1 MPKCRFGKYHE
12 LRPVKGTGDHP
23 IEISGQPTL
32 RTPIVLLALLNL
44 AILGARLW
52 PWQNVMNLPGN
63 GSTAFDPAVSLAAYA
78 GLGLWIGSVRT
89 SASRKALF
97 SAGMMGVVAGAVLM
111 GLVLIASRQA
121 AEDTA
126 APDKLQIGLAVCATL
141 ILGAA
146 GWRTAKAGNTMGF
159 SVVCTIWATM
169 VSCLMAVTVIL
180 AQVYFRSAPAESAD
194 PWKQYQGLAI
204 GTPAMQDL
212 VYSLN
217 AVSGFLLLG
226 PIVGCIAG
234 TIFASFGNPKQA

>member
-1 MPKCRFGKYHE
+1 ME
-12 LRPVKGTGDHP
+12 T
-23 IEISGQPTL
+23 SGPATL
-32 RTPIVLLALLNL
+32 RTPIVLLALVNL

-63 GSTAFDPAVSLAAYA
+63 GTTGLDPAVSLAAYA
-78 GLGLWIGSVRT
+78 GLGLWIGNMRT
-89 SASRKALF
+89 AASKKALF
-97 SAGMMGVVAGAVLM
+97 SAGMMGILAGAFLV
-111 GLVLIASRQA
+111 GLVMMASRQS
-121 AEDTA
+121 AEETA
-126 APDKLQIGLAVCATL
+126 APDKVQIGLAVGAAL

-212 VYSLN
+212 VHSLD
-217 AVSGFLLLG
+217 AVTGFLLLG
-226 PIVGCIAG
+226 PMVGCIAG
-234 TIFASFGNPKQA
+234 TIFASFGNPKKA

>member
-1 MPKCRFGKYHE
+1 ME
-12 LRPVKGTGDHP
+12 T
-23 IEISGQPTL
+23 SGQATL
-32 RTPIVLLALLNL
+32 RTPIVLLALVNL

-63 GSTAFDPAVSLAAYA
+63 GTSGLDPAVSLAAYA
-78 GLGLWIGSVRT
+78 GLGLWIGNMRT
-89 SASRKALF
+89 AASKKALF
-97 SAGMMGVVAGAVLM
+97 SAGMMGILAGAFLV
-111 GLVLIASRQA
+111 GLVMMASRQS
-121 AEDTA
+121 AEETA
-126 APDKLQIGLAVCATL
+126 APDKVQIGLAVGAAL

-212 VYSLN
+212 VHSLD
-217 AVSGFLLLG
+217 AVTGFLLLG
-226 PIVGCIAG
+226 PMVGCIAG
-234 TIFASFGNPKQA
+234 TIFASFGNPKKA

>member
-1 MPKCRFGKYHE
+1 ME
-12 LRPVKGTGDHP
+12 T
-23 IEISGQPTL
+23 SSQPTL
-32 RTPIVLLALLNL
+32 RTPIVLLALVNL

-63 GSTAFDPAVSLAAYA
+63 GTTGFDPAVSLAAYA
-78 GLGLWIGSVRT
+78 GLGLWIGNMRT
-89 SASRKALF
+89 SESKKALF
-97 SAGMMGVVAGAVLM
+97 SAGMMGILAGVFLV
-111 GLVLIASRQA
+111 GLVLVASRQA
-121 AEDTA
+121 AEETA
-126 APDKLQIGLAVCATL
+126 TPDKLQIGLAVVATL

-169 VSCLMAVTVIL
+169 VSVLMAVTVIL

-212 VYSLN
+212 VHSLD
-217 AVSGFLLLG
+217 AVSGLLLLG

-234 TIFASFGNPKQA
+234 TIFASFGNPRKA

>member
-1 MPKCRFGKYHE
+1 LE
-12 LRPVKGTGDHP
+12 T
-23 IEISGQPTL
+23 SGQPTL
-32 RTPIVLLALLNL
+32 CIPIVLLALVNL

-52 PWQNVMNLPGN
+52 PWQNAMNLPGN
-63 GSTAFDPAVSLAAYA
+63 GTTGLDPAVSLAAYA
-78 GLGLWIGSVRT
+78 GLGFWIGNMRT
-89 SASRKALF
+89 SASKKALF
-97 SAGMMGVVAGAVLM
+97 SASMMGILAGVLLV

-121 AEDTA
+121 AEDTV
-126 APDKLQIGLAVCATL
+126 APDKLQIALLVCATL
-141 ILGAA
+141 VLGAA

-180 AQVYFRSAPAESAD
+180 GQLYFRAAPAESAD

-212 VYSLN
+212 VHSLN
-217 AVSGFLLLG
+217 AVTGFLLLG

-234 TIFASFGNPKQA
+234 TIFASFGNPKSA